1 MNESPTKHK
10 HRSPTSSPERVVGTE
25 GGKKDTIRQKDTVP
39 GLVASV
45 KAAPDPSLNLSKIKR
60 NAKGGVLIS
69 PQELQAAFSL
79 LDPDKSGIV
88 TQKNLQKSLNIF
100 YPEMTKKD
108 YKLIMNNN
116 KEMTYEEIES
126 LVIDNEITNFD
137 PVAEAFKAYDPK
149 GLGAINE
156 DKMRAIFAHFGLGEL
171 SDEEYDI
178 IYNSIDIDG
187 DGVIS
192 LDDFRSVIDNEIN
205 IISSAKR
212 NSVVGATRKT
222 IRSP

>member
-1 MNESPTKHK
+1 MSESNAKHK
-10 HRSPTSSPERVVGTE
+10 HRSPTTSPERGVGFE
-25 GGKKDTIRQKDTVP
+25 GGKKDTIRQKDTVS

-45 KAAPDPSLNLSKIKR
+45 KATPDPSLNLSKIKR
-60 NAKGGVLIS
+60 NAKGGVMIS

-79 LDPDKSGIV
+79 LDPEKSGIV
-88 TQKNLQKSLNIF
+88 TLKNLQKSLSIF

-108 YKLIMNNN
+108 YKLIMNNK
-116 KEMTYEEIES
+116 KEMTHEEIES

-149 GLGAINE
+149 GLGAIND
-156 DKMRAIFAHFGLGEL
+156 DKLRAIFAHFGFGEL
-171 SDEEYDI
+171 SNEEYDI
-178 IYNSIDIDG
+178 IINSIDIDG

-205 IISSAKR
+205 IISSNKR
-212 NSVVGATRKT
+212 NSVAGANRKT
-222 IRSP
+222 IKSP